1 MCVINSCTCGAEGRA
16 HKRDCP
22 LSSRKRMSGRTLFP
36 APGDLEAQ
44 PEAHTEPSK
53 LEPENVSSPQET
65 ISTENVK
72 CWGLC
77 LHSQQNHRGFSHSLS
92 HCGGVCWPVAAV
104 LLERCSE
111 HLVFLY

>member
-1 MCVINSCTCGAEGRA
+1 
-16 HKRDCP
+16 
-22 LSSRKRMSGRTLFP
+22 MSGCTLFS
-36 APGDLEAQ
+36 APSE

-72 CWGLC
+72 PEVNVGDYVCI
-77 LHSQQNHRGFSHSLS
+77 HSRTIEGFHIP
-92 HCGGVCWPVAAV
+92 CRIVGGVCWPVAAV
-104 LLERCSE
+104 QLERCSE